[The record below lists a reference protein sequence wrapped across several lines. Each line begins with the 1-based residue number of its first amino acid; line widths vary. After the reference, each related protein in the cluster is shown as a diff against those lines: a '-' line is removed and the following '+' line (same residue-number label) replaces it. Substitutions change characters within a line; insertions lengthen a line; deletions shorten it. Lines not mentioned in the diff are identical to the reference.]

1 MKSSKSNTLTIIGA
15 GVLGQHIAHYAL
27 QTNTFTSIS
36 FIDDTCPP
44 NTLTEYGRV
53 IGSIEQISQLID
65 LGAIKNLAIGIGY
78 KHFELRTT
86 IFEKYIKKIHFPNI
100 THPKAYIDKSVSIGS
115 GNVILPGCIIDKNT
129 EIFNNV
135 FLNPGC
141 IIAHD
146 CSLQSHSFFGPGVKT
161 SGFVQIGESCFLGT
175 GTTIIDNLS
184 ITRNTTI
191 GAGSVIT
198 KNINLPG
205 IYKGVP
211 AKMK

>member
-86 IFEKYIKKIHFPNI
+86 IFEKYIKKNSFPKHN
-100 THPKAYIDKSVSIGS
+100 TCYSLYRQNSFHRKWQRNSS
-115 GNVILPGCIIDKNT
+115 GLHNRQK
-129 EIFNNV
+129 
-135 FLNPGC
+135 
-141 IIAHD
+141 H
-146 CSLQSHSFFGPGVKT
+146 
-161 SGFVQIGESCFLGT
+161 
-175 GTTIIDNLS
+175 
-184 ITRNTTI
+184 
-191 GAGSVIT
+191 
-198 KNINLPG
+198 
-205 IYKGVP
+205 
-211 AKMK
+211 